1 MDWSGWFSLFLVF
14 TVLGTLIFTRIQAYL
29 VMMAALTLLSVTGI
43 LTPMEALSGFSNS
56 GLITVAAMFVVAS
69 GIHASGGIDM
79 MVKHLLGRPG
89 TVRAAMLRVF
99 APVVA
104 LSGYLNN
111 TPVVATMIPAL
122 NAWAKRIDVAPSKL
136 MIPLSYGAILGGT
149 LTMIGTS
156 TNLVVN
162 GQYQAITGSEGFSLF
177 SIAAVGLPAALVG
190 IAFMLIF
197 FPRWLP
203 DRREEQPFGNL
214 REFTLEVAVDHSGP
228 LVGQTVEQAGLRGL
242 RRVYLVEIERENR
255 VITPVR
261 AGEKLHG
268 GDRLVFAGDTEAIS
282 DLLRMRGIVPS
293 ADHDDGEATI
303 TTSFEE
309 RRLVEVVVSPH
320 CDVIGNSIRDAQFR
334 KRYGAAVL
342 AVAREGQRVSGNLG
356 STKLKAGDSLLL
368 EARPGFVLRQRYSK
382 DFLLIN
388 DLEAESPRH
397 EKGLTAW
404 LILITIVLAAG
415 SGLISMLNASL
426 IGAGAMLV
434 TRCCSVNQAQKSLDL
449 PVLITIAASF
459 ALGVALQKT
468 GVAAEVAEGVIAL
481 SNGHPWL
488 MLILIYLCVSLLT
501 EMVTNNA
508 AAIIMVPIVL
518 QITGS
523 AGLNPE
529 PFMFAVMMAASASF
543 ATPLGY
549 QTNLMV
555 YGPGGYRFSDY
566 LKVGIPMNLLV
577 GAVTITILLSGWNLV
592 LGQ

>member
-14 TVLGTLIFTRIQAYL
+14 AVLATLIFTRVHAYL
-29 VMMAALTLLSVTGI
+29 VMMAALTLLSASGI
-43 LTPMEALSGFSNS
+43 LTPIEALSGFSNS
-56 GLITVAAMFVVAS
+56 GLITVAAMFVVAT

-79 MVKHLLGRPG
+79 LVKHVLGRPKG
-89 TVRAAMLRVF
+89 TRSAMLRVF

-122 NAWAKRIDVAPSKL
+122 NAWAKRIDIAPSKL

-149 LTMIGTS
+149 LTLIGTS

-162 GQYQAITGSEGFSLF
+162 GQYQAITGNEGFSLF

-190 IAFMLIF
+190 VAFMLIF

-203 DRREEQPFGNL
+203 DRREQTPFGNL
-214 REFTLEVAVDHSGP
+214 REFTLEVAIDRNGP
-228 LVGQTVEQAGLRGL
+228 LVGQTVEDAGLRGL
-242 RRVYLVEIERENR
+242 RRVYLVEIERDNH

-261 AGEKLHG
+261 SEEKLRG

-293 ADHDDGEATI
+293 DHDHEEAVLETG
-303 TTSFEE
+303 FEE

-320 CDVIGNSIRDAQFR
+320 CEVVGTSIRDAQFR

-342 AVAREGQRVSGNLG
+342 AVARQGERVSGNLG
-356 STKLKAGDSLLL
+356 STKLMAGDTLLL

-404 LILITIVLAAG
+404 LILIAIVLAAG

-426 IGAGAMLV
+426 LGAGAMLI

-468 GVAAEVAEGVIAL
+468 GVAAVLAEGVISL
-481 SNGHPWL
+481 SYGHPWL
-488 MLILIYLCVSLLT
+488 MLILVYLCVSLLT

-518 QITGS
+518 QITAS

-577 GAVTITILLSGWNLV
+577 GTVTILILLTNWNLV

>member
-14 TVLGTLIFTRIQAYL
+14 AVLATLIFTRIQAYL

-43 LTPMEALSGFSNS
+43 LSPAEALSGFSNS
-56 GLITVAAMFVVAS
+56 GLITVAAMFVVAA

-89 TVRAAMLRVF
+89 TIRAAMLRIF

-122 NAWAKRIDVAPSKL
+122 NSWAKRIDIAPSKL

-149 LTMIGTS
+149 LTLIGTS

-162 GQYQAITGSEGFSLF
+162 GQYQAITGNDGFSLF
-177 SIAAVGLPAALVG
+177 SIAAVGLPAALAG
-190 IAFMLIF
+190 IAFMLVF

-203 DRREEQPFGNL
+203 DRREKRPFGNL
-214 REFTLEVAVDHSGP
+214 REFTLEVAIDSSGP
-228 LVGQTVEQAGLRGL
+228 LVGQTVEDAGLRGL
-242 RRVYLVEIERENR
+242 RRVYLVEIERDDH
-255 VITPVR
+255 VIAPVR
-261 AGEKLHG
+261 SIEILRG

-293 ADHDDGEATI
+293 DHVDGDTVL
-303 TTSFEE
+303 TKGTEE
-309 RRLVEVVVSPH
+309 RRLVEAVVSPH
-320 CDVIGNSIRDAQFR
+320 CEVIGRSIRDAEFR

-342 AVAREGQRVSGNLG
+342 AVAREGRRVAGNLG
-356 STKLKAGDSLLL
+356 SIKLKAGDSLLL
-368 EARPGFVLRQRYSK
+368 EARPGFALRQRYSK

-404 LILITIVLAAG
+404 LILIAMVLAAG
-415 SGLISMLNASL
+415 AGLISMLNAAL
-426 IGAGAMLV
+426 IGAGAMLL

-468 GVAAEVAEGVIAL
+468 GVAAVLAEGVISL
-481 SNGHPWL
+481 SYGHPWL
-488 MLILIYLCVSLLT
+488 MLILVYLCVSLLT

-518 QITGS
+518 QITAS

-555 YGPGGYRFSDY
+555 YGPGGYQFSDY

-577 GAVTITILLSGWNLV
+577 GAVTVTILLTGWDLT

>member
-1 MDWSGWFSLFLVF
+1 
-14 TVLGTLIFTRIQAYL
+14 
-29 VMMAALTLLSVTGI
+29 
-43 LTPMEALSGFSNS
+43 
-56 GLITVAAMFVVAS
+56 
-69 GIHASGGIDM
+69 
-79 MVKHLLGRPG
+79 
-89 TVRAAMLRVF
+89 VRAAMLRVF

-122 NAWAKRIDVAPSKL
+122 NAWAKRIDIAPSKL

-149 LTMIGTS
+149 LTLIGTS

-162 GQYQAITGSEGFSLF
+162 GQYQAITGNEGFSLF
-177 SIAAVGLPAALVG
+177 SIAAVGLPAALAG
-190 IAFMLIF
+190 ILFMLVF

-203 DRREEQPFGNL
+203 DRREKKPFGNL
-214 REFTLEVAVDHSGP
+214 REFTLEVAIDSGGP
-228 LVGQTVEQAGLRGL
+228 LVGQSVENAGLRGL
-242 RRVYLVEIERENR
+242 RRVYLVEIERDGR

-261 AGEKLHG
+261 SEEILRG

-293 ADHDDGEATI
+293 DHHDSD
-303 TTSFEE
+303 TTGTTVEE
-309 RRLVEVVVSPH
+309 RRLVEAVVSPH
-320 CDVIGNSIRDAQFR
+320 CEVIGRSIREAEFR

-342 AVAREGQRVSGNLG
+342 AVAREGQRVAGNLG
-356 STKLKAGDSLLL
+356 SIKLKAGDSLLL
-368 EARPGFVLRQRYSK
+368 EARPGFALRQRYSK

-397 EKGLTAW
+397 EKGLTSW
-404 LILITIVLAAG
+404 LILIAIVLAAG
-415 SGLISMLNASL
+415 TGLISMLNAGL
-426 IGAGAMLV
+426 IGAGAMLL

-468 GVAAEVAEGVIAL
+468 GVAAVLAEGVISL
-481 SNGHPWL
+481 SYGHPWL
-488 MLILIYLCVSLLT
+488 MLILVYLCVSLLT

-518 QITGS
+518 QITAS

-577 GAVTITILLSGWNLV
+577 GAVTVTILLTGWDLTAA
-592 LGQ
+592 Q

>member
-14 TVLGTLIFTRIQAYL
+14 AVLATLIFTRIQAYL
-29 VMMAALTLLSVTGI
+29 VMMAALTLLSVSGI
-43 LTPMEALSGFSNS
+43 LTPAEALSGFSNS
-56 GLITVAAMFVVAS
+56 GLITVAAMFVVAA
-69 GIHASGGIDM
+69 GIHSSGGIDM
-79 MVKHLLGRPG
+79 MVKHLLGRPN
-89 TVRAAMLRVF
+89 TVRSAMLRVF

-122 NAWAKRIDVAPSKL
+122 NAWAKRIDIAPSKL

-149 LTMIGTS
+149 LTLIGTS

-190 IAFMLIF
+190 IAFMLLF

-203 DRREEQPFGNL
+203 DRREKKPFGNL
-214 REFTLEVAVDHSGP
+214 REFTLEVAIDSAGP
-228 LVGQTVEQAGLRGL
+228 LVGQTVEDAGLRGL
-242 RRVYLVEIERENR
+242 RRVYLVEIERDGR

-261 AGEKLHG
+261 SGEKLRG

-293 ADHDDGEATI
+293 DHHDG
-303 TTSFEE
+303 TTVLTSGVEE
-309 RRLVEVVVSPH
+309 RRLVEVVVSPQ
-320 CDVIGNSIRDAQFR
+320 CEVIGSSIRDAQFR
-334 KRYGAAVL
+334 ARYGAAVL
-342 AVAREGQRVSGNLG
+342 AVAREGRRVAGNLG
-356 STKLKAGDSLLL
+356 SIKLKAGDSLLL
-368 EARPGFVLRQRYSK
+368 EARPGFVMRQRYSK

-397 EKGLTAW
+397 EKGLTSW
-404 LILITIVLAAG
+404 LILIAIVLAAG
-415 SGLISMLNASL
+415 TGLISMLNASL
-426 IGAGAMLV
+426 IGAGAMLL

-468 GVAAEVAEGVIAL
+468 GVAAMLAEGVISL
-481 SNGHPWL
+481 SYGHPWL

-518 QITGS
+518 QITAS

-577 GAVTITILLSGWNLV
+577 GAVTVTILLTGWDLT
-592 LGQ
+592 LAR

>member
-14 TVLGTLIFTRIQAYL
+14 AVLATLIFTRVQAYL

-43 LTPMEALSGFSNS
+43 LTPSEALSGFSNS
-56 GLITVAAMFVVAS
+56 GLITVAAMFVVAA

-122 NAWAKRIDVAPSKL
+122 NAWAKRIDIAPSKL

-149 LTMIGTS
+149 LTLIGTS

-162 GQYQAITGSEGFSLF
+162 GQYQAITGNEGFSLF
-177 SIAAVGLPAALVG
+177 SIAAVGLPAALAG
-190 IAFMLIF
+190 ILFMLVF

-203 DRREEQPFGNL
+203 DRREKKPFGNL
-214 REFTLEVAVDHSGP
+214 REFTLEVAIDSGGP
-228 LVGQTVEQAGLRGL
+228 LVGQSVENAGLRGL
-242 RRVYLVEIERENR
+242 RRVYLVEIERDGR

-261 AGEKLHG
+261 SEEILRG

-293 ADHDDGEATI
+293 DHHDSD
-303 TTSFEE
+303 TTGTTVEE
-309 RRLVEVVVSPH
+309 RRLVEAVVSPH
-320 CDVIGNSIRDAQFR
+320 CEVIGRSIREAEFR

-342 AVAREGQRVSGNLG
+342 AVAREGQRVAGNLG
-356 STKLKAGDSLLL
+356 SIKLKAGDSLLL
-368 EARPGFVLRQRYSK
+368 EARPGFALRQRYSK

-397 EKGLTAW
+397 EKGLTSW
-404 LILITIVLAAG
+404 LILIAIVLAAG
-415 SGLISMLNASL
+415 TGLISMLNAGL
-426 IGAGAMLV
+426 IGAGAMLL

-468 GVAAEVAEGVIAL
+468 GVAAVLAEGVISL
-481 SNGHPWL
+481 SYGHPWL
-488 MLILIYLCVSLLT
+488 MLILVYLCVSLLT

-518 QITGS
+518 QITAS

-577 GAVTITILLSGWNLV
+577 GAVTVTILLTGWDLTAA
-592 LGQ
+592 Q

>member
-1 MDWSGWFSLFLVF
+1 MDWSGWFSLILVF
-14 TVLGTLIFTRIQAYL
+14 AVLATLILTRVHAYL

-43 LTPMEALSGFSNS
+43 LSPEEALSGFSNS
-56 GLITVAAMFVVAS
+56 GLITVAAMFVVAT

-79 MVKHLLGRPG
+79 MVKHLLGRPK
-89 TVRAAMLRVF
+89 TTRSAMLRVF

-122 NAWAKRIDVAPSKL
+122 NAWAKRIDIAPSKL

-149 LTMIGTS
+149 LTLIGTS

-162 GQYQAITGSEGFSLF
+162 GQYQSITGNEGFSLF

-190 IAFMLIF
+190 VAFMLIF

-203 DRREEQPFGNL
+203 DRREKQPFGNL
-214 REFTLEVAVDHSGP
+214 REFTLEVAVDSKGP
-228 LVGQTVEQAGLRGL
+228 LVGQTVEDAGLRGL
-242 RRVYLVEIERENR
+242 RRVYLVEIDRDNR

-261 AGEKLHG
+261 SGEILRG

-293 ADHDDGEATI
+293 DHDHDEAAI
-303 TTSFEE
+303 KGSFEQ
-309 RRLVEVVVSPH
+309 RSLVEVVVSPH
-320 CDVIGNSIRDAQFR
+320 CEVIGSTIRDAQFR

-342 AVAREGQRVSGNLG
+342 AVARQGERVSGNLG
-356 STKLKAGDSLLL
+356 STRLKAGDTLLL

-404 LILITIVLAAG
+404 LILIAIVLSAG

-468 GVAAEVAEGVIAL
+468 GVAAMLAEGVISL
-481 SNGHPWL
+481 SAGHPWL
-488 MLILIYLCVSLLT
+488 MLILVYLCVSLLT

-518 QITGS
+518 QITAS

-577 GAVTITILLSGWNLV
+577 GAVTITVLLTNWNLV
-592 LGQ
+592 LG

>member
-14 TVLGTLIFTRIQAYL
+14 AVLATLIFTRVHAYL
-29 VMMAALTLLSVTGI
+29 VMMAALTLLSASGI
-43 LTPMEALSGFSNS
+43 LTPIEALSGFSNS
-56 GLITVAAMFVVAS
+56 GLITVAAMFVVAT

-79 MVKHLLGRPG
+79 LVKHVLGRPKG
-89 TVRAAMLRVF
+89 TRSAMLRVF

-122 NAWAKRIDVAPSKL
+122 NAWAKRIDIAPSKL

-149 LTMIGTS
+149 LTLIGTS

-162 GQYQAITGSEGFSLF
+162 GQYQAITGNEGFSLF

-190 IAFMLIF
+190 VAFMLIF

-203 DRREEQPFGNL
+203 DRREKTPFGNL
-214 REFTLEVAVDHSGP
+214 REFTLEVAIDSNGP
-228 LVGQTVEQAGLRGL
+228 LVGQTVEDAGLRGL
-242 RRVYLVEIERENR
+242 RRVYLVEIERDNH

-261 AGEKLHG
+261 SEEKLRG

-293 ADHDDGEATI
+293 DHDHEEAALDTG
-303 TTSFEE
+303 FEE

-320 CDVIGNSIRDAQFR
+320 CDVVGTSIRDAQFR

-342 AVAREGQRVSGNLG
+342 AVARQGERVSGNLG
-356 STKLKAGDSLLL
+356 STKLMAGDTLLL

-404 LILITIVLAAG
+404 LILIAIVLAAG

-426 IGAGAMLV
+426 IGAGAMLI

-468 GVAAEVAEGVIAL
+468 GVAAVLAEGVISL
-481 SNGHPWL
+481 SYGHPWL
-488 MLILIYLCVSLLT
+488 MLILVYLCVSLLT

-518 QITGS
+518 QITAS

-577 GAVTITILLSGWNLV
+577 GTVTILILLTNWNLV
-592 LGQ
+592 LG

>member
-1 MDWSGWFSLFLVF
+1 MMDWAGWFSLALVF
-14 TVLGTLIFTRIQAYL
+14 TVLATLIFTRLHAYL
-29 VMMAALTLLSVTGI
+29 VMMAALTILSVSGI
-43 LTPMEALSGFSNS
+43 LTPTEALSGFSNS
-56 GLITVAAMFVVAS
+56 GVITVAAMFVVAA

-79 MVKHLLGRPG
+79 LVKHLLGRPG
-89 TVRAAMLRVF
+89 NVRSAMLRVF

-122 NAWAKRIDVAPSKL
+122 NAWAKRIDIAPSKL

-149 LTMIGTS
+149 LTLIGTS

-162 GQYQAITGSEGFSLF
+162 GQYQSITGEDGFSLF

-203 DRREEQPFGNL
+203 DRREKKPFGNL
-214 REFTLEVAVDHSGP
+214 REFTLEVAVDSNGP
-228 LVGQTVEQAGLRGL
+228 LVGQTVEDAGLRGL
-242 RRVYLVEIERENR
+242 RRVYLVEVERDGR

-261 AGEKLHG
+261 STEVLRG

-293 ADHDDGEATI
+293 AEHDSSLPLQPDF
-303 TTSFEE
+303 SD
-309 RRLVEVVVSPH
+309 RRLVEVVVSPY
-320 CDVIGNSIRDAQFR
+320 CDVIGSTIRDAQFR
-334 KRYGAAVL
+334 QRYGAAVL
-342 AVAREGQRVSGNLG
+342 AVARNGQRIKGNLG
-356 STKLKAGDSLLL
+356 STKLSAGDSLLL
-368 EARPGFVLRQRYSK
+368 EARPGFTVRQRYSK

-404 LILITIVLAAG
+404 LILIAMVLAAG

-426 IGAGAMLV
+426 LGAGAMLA
-434 TRCCSVNQAQKSLDL
+434 TRCLSVNQAQKSLDL

-459 ALGVALQKT
+459 ALGMALQKT
-468 GVAAEVAEGVIAL
+468 GVAAVVAQSVIDL
-481 SNGHPWL
+481 SGGRPWL
-488 MLILIYLCVSLLT
+488 MLILAYLCVSALT

-518 QITGS
+518 QITGG

-566 LKVGIPMNLLV
+566 LKVGIPMNLLI
-577 GAVTITILLSGWNLV
+577 GAVTIIVLLTGWDLTA
-592 LGQ
+592 

>member
-1 MDWSGWFSLFLVF
+1 MDWSGWFSLSLVF
-14 TVLGTLIFTRIQAYL
+14 AVLATLIFTRVHAYL
-29 VMMAALTLLSVTGI
+29 VMMAALTLLSVSGV
-43 LTPMEALSGFSNS
+43 LTPIEALSGFSNS
-56 GLITVAAMFVVAS
+56 GLITVAAMFVVAT

-79 MVKHLLGRPG
+79 LVKHVLGRPKG
-89 TVRAAMLRVF
+89 TRAAMLRVF

-122 NAWAKRIDVAPSKL
+122 NAWAKRIDIAPSKL

-149 LTMIGTS
+149 LTLIGTS

-162 GQYQAITGSEGFSLF
+162 GQYQAITGNEGFSLF

-190 IAFMLIF
+190 VAFMLIF

-203 DRREEQPFGNL
+203 DRREKTPFGNL
-214 REFTLEVAVDHSGP
+214 REFTLEVAIDGNGP
-228 LVGQTVEQAGLRGL
+228 LVGQTVEDAGLRGL
-242 RRVYLVEIERENR
+242 RRVYLVEIERDNH

-261 AGEKLHG
+261 SAEKLRG

-293 ADHDDGEATI
+293 DHDHEEAVLETG
-303 TTSFEE
+303 FEE

-320 CDVIGNSIRDAQFR
+320 CEVVGTSIRDAQFR

-342 AVAREGQRVSGNLG
+342 AVARQGERVAGNLG
-356 STKLKAGDSLLL
+356 STKLMAGDTLLL

-404 LILITIVLAAG
+404 LILIAIVLAAG
-415 SGLISMLNASL
+415 TGLVSMLNASL
-426 IGAGAMLV
+426 IGAGAMLI

-468 GVAAEVAEGVIAL
+468 GVAAVLAEGVISL
-481 SNGHPWL
+481 SYGHPWL
-488 MLILIYLCVSLLT
+488 MLILVYLCVSLLT

-518 QITGS
+518 QITAS

-566 LKVGIPMNLLV
+566 LRVGIPMNLLI
-577 GAVTITILLSGWNLV
+577 GTVTIIVLLTNWNLV

>member
-1 MDWSGWFSLFLVF
+1 MDWSGWFALFLVF
-14 TVLGTLIFTRIQAYL
+14 AVLATLIFTRIQAHL
-29 VMMAALTLLSVTGI
+29 VMMAALTLLSVSGI
-43 LTPMEALSGFSNS
+43 LSPEEALSGFSNS
-56 GLITVAAMFVVAS
+56 GLITVAAMFVVAA
-69 GIHASGGIDM
+69 GIHASGGIEM
-79 MVKHLLGRPG
+79 LVKSILGRPKS
-89 TVRAAMLRVF
+89 VRSAMLRVF
-99 APVVA
+99 TPVVA

-149 LTMIGTS
+149 LTLIGTS

-162 GQYQAITGSEGFSLF
+162 GQYQAITGNEGFSLF

-190 IAFMLIF
+190 IVFMLVF

-203 DRREEQPFGNL
+203 DRREKKPFGNL
-214 REFTLEVAVDHSGP
+214 REFTLEVAVDSSGP
-228 LVGQTVEQAGLRGL
+228 LVGKTVEDAGLRGL
-242 RRVYLVEIERENR
+242 RRVYLVEIERDNR
-255 VITPVR
+255 AITPVR
-261 AGEKLHG
+261 SEEKLRG
-268 GDRLVFAGDTEAIS
+268 GDRLVFAGETEAIS

-293 ADHDDGEATI
+293 DHHDEPSAGKAGV
-303 TTSFEE
+303 EE
-309 RRLVEVVVSPH
+309 RRLVEAVVSPH
-320 CDVIGNSIRDAQFR
+320 CEVLGRSIRDADFR

-342 AVAREGQRVSGNLG
+342 AVARNGQRVSGNLG

-368 EARPGFVLRQRYSK
+368 EARPGFALRQRYSK

-404 LILITIVLAAG
+404 LILIAIVLAAG

-468 GVAAEVAEGVIAL
+468 GVAATVAETVIAF
-481 SNGHPWL
+481 SYGHPWL
-488 MLILIYLCVSLLT
+488 MLVLIYLCVSLLT

-508 AAIIMVPIVL
+508 AAIIMVPIAL

-577 GAVTITILLSGWNLV
+577 GGVTIAILLTGWDLQLNR
-592 LGQ
+592 

>member
-14 TVLGTLIFTRIQAYL
+14 AVLATLIFTRIPAYL
-29 VMMAALTLLSVTGI
+29 VMMAALTLLSATGI
-43 LTPMEALSGFSNS
+43 LTPNEALAGFSNS
-56 GLITVAAMFVVAS
+56 GLITVAAMFVVAT

-79 MVKHLLGRPG
+79 MVKHLLGRPKTTRG
-89 TVRAAMLRVF
+89 AMLRVF

-149 LTMIGTS
+149 LTLIGTS

-162 GQYQAITGSEGFSLF
+162 GQYQALTGNEGFSLF
-177 SIAAVGLPAALVG
+177 SIAAVGLPAALIGVT
-190 IAFMLIF
+190 FMLIF

-203 DRREEQPFGNL
+203 DRREKKPFGNL
-214 REFTLEVAVDHSGP
+214 REFTLEVAVDSNGP
-228 LVGQTVEQAGLRGL
+228 LVGQTVENAGLRGL
-242 RRVYLVEIERENR
+242 RRVYLVEIERDDR
-255 VITPVR
+255 AIAPVR
-261 AGEKLHG
+261 SDERLRG

-282 DLLRMRGIVPS
+282 DLLRLRGIVPS
-293 ADHDDGEATI
+293 DHVDGEAALKAPA
-303 TTSFEE
+303 EE

-342 AVAREGQRVSGNLG
+342 AVARNGQRVPGNLG
-356 STKLKAGDSLLL
+356 SIKLKAGDSLLL

-404 LILITIVLAAG
+404 LILIAIVLAAG
-415 SGLISMLNASL
+415 AGVISMLNASL
-426 IGAGAMLV
+426 LGAGAMLV
-434 TRCCSVNQAQKSLDL
+434 FRCCSVNQAQKSLDL

-468 GVAAEVAEGVIAL
+468 GVAAAIAETVISL
-481 SNGHPWL
+481 SYGHPWL
-488 MLILIYLCVSLLT
+488 MLVLVYLCVSTLT

-518 QITGS
+518 QMTGS

-529 PFMFAVMMAASASF
+529 PFMFA
-543 ATPLGY
+543 
-549 QTNLMV
+549 
-555 YGPGGYRFSDY
+555 
-566 LKVGIPMNLLV
+566 I
-577 GAVTITILLSGWNLV
+577 
-592 LGQ
+592 

>member
-14 TVLGTLIFTRIQAYL
+14 AVLATLIFTRVHAYL
-29 VMMAALTLLSVTGI
+29 VMMAALTLLSASGI
-43 LTPMEALSGFSNS
+43 LTPIEALSGFSNS
-56 GLITVAAMFVVAS
+56 GLITVAAMFVVAT

-79 MVKHLLGRPG
+79 LVKHVLGRPKG
-89 TVRAAMLRVF
+89 TRSAMLRVF

-122 NAWAKRIDVAPSKL
+122 NAWAKRIDIAPSKL

-149 LTMIGTS
+149 LTLIGTS

-162 GQYQAITGSEGFSLF
+162 GQYQAITGNEGFSLF

-190 IAFMLIF
+190 VAFMLIF

-203 DRREEQPFGNL
+203 DRREKTPFGNL
-214 REFTLEVAVDHSGP
+214 REFTLEVAIDRNGP
-228 LVGQTVEQAGLRGL
+228 LVGQTVEDAGLRGL
-242 RRVYLVEIERENR
+242 RRVYLVEIERDNH

-261 AGEKLHG
+261 SEEKLRG

-293 ADHDDGEATI
+293 DHDHEEAALDTG
-303 TTSFEE
+303 FEE

-320 CDVIGNSIRDAQFR
+320 CDVVGTSIRDAQFR

-342 AVAREGQRVSGNLG
+342 AVARQGERVSGNLG
-356 STKLKAGDSLLL
+356 STKLMAGDTLLL

-404 LILITIVLAAG
+404 LILIAIVLAAG
-415 SGLISMLNASL
+415 SGLMSMLNASL
-426 IGAGAMLV
+426 IGAGAMLI

-468 GVAAEVAEGVIAL
+468 GVAAVLAEGVISL
-481 SNGHPWL
+481 SYGHPWL
-488 MLILIYLCVSLLT
+488 MLILVYLCVSLLT

-518 QITGS
+518 QITAS

-577 GAVTITILLSGWNLV
+577 GTVTILILLTNWNLV
-592 LGQ
+592 LG

>member
-14 TVLGTLIFTRIQAYL
+14 AVLATLIFTRIQAYL
-29 VMMAALTLLSVTGI
+29 VMMAALTLLSVSGI
-43 LTPMEALSGFSNS
+43 LTPSEALSGFSNS
-56 GLITVAAMFVVAS
+56 GLITVAAMFVVAA
-69 GIHASGGIDM
+69 GIHSSGGIDM
-79 MVKHLLGRPG
+79 LVKSVLGTPK
-89 TVRAAMLRVF
+89 TTRAAMLRMF
-99 APVVA
+99 APVVT
-104 LSGYLNN
+104 LSGYMNN

-122 NAWAKRIDVAPSKL
+122 NTWAKRIDVAPSKL

-149 LTMIGTS
+149 LTLIGTS

-162 GQYQAITGSEGFSLF
+162 GQYQAITGNEGFSLF
-177 SIAAVGLPAALVG
+177 SIAVVGLPAALVG
-190 IAFMLIF
+190 VAFMLIF

-203 DRREEQPFGNL
+203 DRREKLPFGNL
-214 REFTLEVAVDHSGP
+214 REFTLEVAVASDGP
-228 LVGQTVEQAGLRGL
+228 LVDTTVEHAGLRGL
-242 RRVYLVEIERENR
+242 RRVYLVEIERDNR

-261 AGEKLHG
+261 SEEILRG

-293 ADHDDGEATI
+293 AEHD
-303 TTSFEE
+303 TSMPLKPDFSE

-320 CDVIGNSIRDAQFR
+320 CEVLGSSIRDAQFR

-342 AVAREGQRVSGNLG
+342 AVARNGQRVSGNLG
-356 STKLKAGDSLLL
+356 STRLKAGDSLLL

-382 DFLLIN
+382 DFLLIS

-404 LILITIVLAAG
+404 LILIAIVLAAG
-415 SGLISMLNASL
+415 SGLISMLNAAL
-426 IGAGAMLV
+426 LGAGAMLL
-434 TRCCSVNQAQKSLDL
+434 THCCSINQAQKSLDL

-468 GVAAEVAEGVIAL
+468 GVAAAVAGSVIQL
-481 SNGHPWL
+481 SDGHPWL
-488 MLILIYLCVSLLT
+488 MLVLVYLCVSLLT

-566 LKVGIPMNLLV
+566 LKVGLPMNLLV
-577 GAVTITILLSGWNLV
+577 GGVTIAILLTGWDLV
-592 LGQ
+592 AAG

>member
-1 MDWSGWFSLFLVF
+1 MA
-14 TVLGTLIFTRIQAYL
+14 TLIFTRVHAYL
-29 VMMAALTLLSVTGI
+29 VMMAALTLLSVSGI
-43 LTPMEALSGFSNS
+43 LTPIEALSGFSNS
-56 GLITVAAMFVVAS
+56 GLITVAAMFVVAT

-79 MVKHLLGRPG
+79 LVKHVLGRPKG
-89 TVRAAMLRVF
+89 TRSAMLRVF

-122 NAWAKRIDVAPSKL
+122 NAWAKRIDIAPSKL

-149 LTMIGTS
+149 LTLIGTS

-162 GQYQAITGSEGFSLF
+162 GQYQAITGNEGFSLF

-190 IAFMLIF
+190 VAFMLIF

-203 DRREEQPFGNL
+203 DRREKTPFGNL
-214 REFTLEVAVDHSGP
+214 REFTLEVAIDGNGP
-228 LVGQTVEQAGLRGL
+228 LVGQTVEDAGLRGL
-242 RRVYLVEIERENR
+242 RRVYLVEIERDNH

-261 AGEKLHG
+261 SEEKLRG

-293 ADHDDGEATI
+293 DHDHEEAALETG
-303 TTSFEE
+303 FEE

-320 CDVIGNSIRDAQFR
+320 CEVVGTSIRDAQFR

-342 AVAREGQRVSGNLG
+342 AVARQGERVSGNLG
-356 STKLKAGDSLLL
+356 STKLMAGDTLLL

-404 LILITIVLAAG
+404 LILIAIVLAAG

-426 IGAGAMLV
+426 LGAGAMLI

-468 GVAAEVAEGVIAL
+468 GVAAVLAEGVISL
-481 SNGHPWL
+481 SYGHPWL
-488 MLILIYLCVSLLT
+488 MLILVYLCVSLLT

-518 QITGS
+518 QITAS

-577 GAVTITILLSGWNLV
+577 GTVTIIILLTNWNLV
-592 LGQ
+592 LG

>member
-14 TVLGTLIFTRIQAYL
+14 AVLATLIFTRVHAYL
-29 VMMAALTLLSVTGI
+29 VMMAALTLLSVSGI
-43 LTPMEALSGFSNS
+43 LTPIEALSGFSNS
-56 GLITVAAMFVVAS
+56 GLITVAAMFVVAT

-79 MVKHLLGRPG
+79 LVKHVLGRPKG
-89 TVRAAMLRVF
+89 TRSAMLRVF

-122 NAWAKRIDVAPSKL
+122 NAWAKRIDIAPSKL

-149 LTMIGTS
+149 LTLIGTS

-162 GQYQAITGSEGFSLF
+162 GQYQAITGNEGFSLF

-190 IAFMLIF
+190 VAFMLIF

-203 DRREEQPFGNL
+203 DRREKTPFGNL
-214 REFTLEVAVDHSGP
+214 REFTLEVAIDGNGP
-228 LVGQTVEQAGLRGL
+228 LVGQTVEDAGLRGL
-242 RRVYLVEIERENR
+242 RRVYLVEIERDNH

-261 AGEKLHG
+261 SEEKLRG

-293 ADHDDGEATI
+293 DHDHEEAALETG
-303 TTSFEE
+303 FEE

-320 CDVIGNSIRDAQFR
+320 CEVVGTSIRDAQFR

-342 AVAREGQRVSGNLG
+342 AVARQGERVSGNLG
-356 STKLKAGDSLLL
+356 STKLMAGDTLLL

-404 LILITIVLAAG
+404 LILIAIVLAAG

-426 IGAGAMLV
+426 LGAGAMLI

-468 GVAAEVAEGVIAL
+468 GVAAVLAEGVISL
-481 SNGHPWL
+481 SYGHPWL
-488 MLILIYLCVSLLT
+488 MLILVYLCVSLLT

-518 QITGS
+518 QITAS

-577 GAVTITILLSGWNLV
+577 GTVTIIILLTNWNLV
-592 LGQ
+592 LG

>member
-14 TVLGTLIFTRIQAYL
+14 AVLATLIFTRIQAYL

-43 LTPMEALSGFSNS
+43 LTPDEALSGFGNS
-56 GLITVAAMFVVAS
+56 GLITVAAMFVVAT

-79 MVKHLLGRPG
+79 MVKHLLGRPKTARG
-89 TVRAAMLRVF
+89 AMLRVF

-122 NAWAKRIDVAPSKL
+122 NAWAKRIDIAPSKL

-149 LTMIGTS
+149 LTLIGTS

-162 GQYQAITGSEGFSLF
+162 GQYQAITGNEGFSLF
-177 SIAAVGLPAALVG
+177 SIAAVGLPAALIGV
-190 IAFMLIF
+190 AFMLIF

-203 DRREEQPFGNL
+203 DRREKKPFGNL
-214 REFTLEVAVDHSGP
+214 REFTLEVAVDNSGP
-228 LVGQTVEQAGLRGL
+228 LVGQTVEDAGLRGL
-242 RRVYLVEIERENR
+242 RRVYLVEIERGDR
-255 VITPVR
+255 VIAPVR
-261 AGEKLHG
+261 SDEKLRG

-293 ADHDDGEATI
+293 DHDGEATLK
-303 TTSFEE
+303 TGTEE

-320 CDVIGNSIRDAQFR
+320 CEVIGSSIRDAQFR

-342 AVAREGQRVSGNLG
+342 AVAREGQRVPGNLG
-356 STKLKAGDSLLL
+356 SIKLKAGDSLLL

-388 DLEAESPRH
+388 DLDAESPRH

-404 LILITIVLAAG
+404 LILIAIVLAAG
-415 SGLISMLNASL
+415 AGAISMLNASL
-426 IGAGAMLV
+426 LGAGAMLIF
-434 TRCCSVNQAQKSLDL
+434 RCCSVNQAQKSLDL
-449 PVLITIAASF
+449 PVIITIAASF

-468 GVAAEVAEGVIAL
+468 GVAGAIAETVISL
-481 SNGHPWL
+481 SQGHPWL
-488 MLILIYLCVSLLT
+488 MLILVYLCVSTLT

-518 QITGS
+518 QMTAS

-529 PFMFAVMMAASASF
+529 PFMFAIMMGASASF

-555 YGPGGYRFSDY
+555 YGPGGYQFSDY
-566 LKVGIPMNLLV
+566 LKVGLPMNLLV
-577 GAVTITILLSGWNLV
+577 GVVTITILLTGWDLAAAT
-592 LGQ
+592 

>member
-14 TVLGTLIFTRIQAYL
+14 AVLATLIFTRIQAYL
-29 VMMAALTLLSVTGI
+29 VMMAALTLLSVSGI
-43 LTPMEALSGFSNS
+43 LTPGEALSGFSNS
-56 GLITVAAMFVVAS
+56 GLITVAAMFVVAA
-69 GIHASGGIDM
+69 GIHSSGGIDM
-79 MVKHLLGRPG
+79 LVKNVLGRP
-89 TVRAAMLRVF
+89 TTARSAMLRIF

-122 NAWAKRIDVAPSKL
+122 NSWAKRIDIAPSKL

-149 LTMIGTS
+149 LTLIGTS

-162 GQYQAITGSEGFSLF
+162 GQYQSITGNDGFSLF

-203 DRREEQPFGNL
+203 DRREKRPFGNL
-214 REFTLEVAVDHSGP
+214 REFTLEVAVDSDGP
-228 LVGQTVEQAGLRGL
+228 LAGTTVEDAGLRGL
-242 RRVYLVEIERENR
+242 RRVYLVEIERDNR

-261 AGEKLHG
+261 SEEVLRG
-268 GDRLVFAGDTEAIS
+268 GDRLVFAGETEAIS

-293 ADHDDGEATI
+293 EEHD
-303 TTSFEE
+303 TSIPLKPDFSE

-320 CDVIGNSIRDAQFR
+320 CEVIGNSIRDAQFR

-342 AVAREGQRVSGNLG
+342 AVARNGQRVAGNLG

-397 EKGLTAW
+397 EKGLTSW
-404 LILITIVLAAG
+404 LILIAIVLAAG
-415 SGLISMLNASL
+415 TGLISMLNASL

-468 GVAAEVAEGVIAL
+468 GVAAAVAASVIQL

-488 MLILIYLCVSLLT
+488 MLVLVYLCVSLLT

-577 GAVTITILLSGWNLV
+577 GGVTIAVLLTGWDLTAA
-592 LGQ
+592 G

>member
-14 TVLGTLIFTRIQAYL
+14 AVLATLIFTRVHAYL
-29 VMMAALTLLSVTGI
+29 VMMAALTLLSASGI
-43 LTPMEALSGFSNS
+43 LTPIEALSGFSNS
-56 GLITVAAMFVVAS
+56 GLITVAAMFVVAT

-79 MVKHLLGRPG
+79 LVKHVLGRPKG
-89 TVRAAMLRVF
+89 TRSAMLRVF

-122 NAWAKRIDVAPSKL
+122 NAWAKRIDIAPSKL

-149 LTMIGTS
+149 LTLIGTS

-162 GQYQAITGSEGFSLF
+162 GQYQAITGNEGFSLF

-190 IAFMLIF
+190 VAFMLIF

-203 DRREEQPFGNL
+203 DRREKTPFGNL
-214 REFTLEVAVDHSGP
+214 REFTLEVAIDSNGP
-228 LVGQTVEQAGLRGL
+228 LVGQTVEDAGLRGL
-242 RRVYLVEIERENR
+242 RRVYLVEIERDNH

-261 AGEKLHG
+261 SEEKLRG

-293 ADHDDGEATI
+293 DHDHEEAALETG
-303 TTSFEE
+303 FEE

-320 CDVIGNSIRDAQFR
+320 CEVVGTSIRDAQFR

-342 AVAREGQRVSGNLG
+342 AVARQGERVSGNLG
-356 STKLKAGDSLLL
+356 STKLMAGDTLLL

-404 LILITIVLAAG
+404 LILIAIVLAAG
-415 SGLISMLNASL
+415 SGQMSMLNASL
-426 IGAGAMLV
+426 LGAGAMLI

-468 GVAAEVAEGVIAL
+468 GVAAVLAEGVISL
-481 SNGHPWL
+481 SYGHPWL
-488 MLILIYLCVSLLT
+488 MLILVYLCVSLLT

-518 QITGS
+518 QITAS

-577 GAVTITILLSGWNLV
+577 GTVTILILLTNWNLV
-592 LGQ
+592 LG

>member
-1 MDWSGWFSLFLVF
+1 MDWSGWFSLILVF
-14 TVLGTLIFTRIQAYL
+14 AVLATLILTRVHAYL

-43 LTPMEALSGFSNS
+43 LSPEEALSGFSNS
-56 GLITVAAMFVVAS
+56 GLITVAAMFVVAT

-79 MVKHLLGRPG
+79 MVKHLLGRPK
-89 TVRAAMLRVF
+89 TTRSAMLRVF

-122 NAWAKRIDVAPSKL
+122 NAWAKRIDIAPSKL

-149 LTMIGTS
+149 LTLIGTS

-162 GQYQAITGSEGFSLF
+162 GQYQSITGNEGFSLF

-190 IAFMLIF
+190 VAFMLIF

-203 DRREEQPFGNL
+203 DRREKQPFGNL
-214 REFTLEVAVDHSGP
+214 REFTLEVAVDNKGP
-228 LVGQTVEQAGLRGL
+228 LVGQTVEDAGLRGL
-242 RRVYLVEIERENR
+242 RRVYLVEIDRDNR

-261 AGEKLHG
+261 SGEILRG

-293 ADHDDGEATI
+293 DHDHDEAAI
-303 TTSFEE
+303 KGSFEQ
-309 RRLVEVVVSPH
+309 RSLVEVVVSPH
-320 CDVIGNSIRDAQFR
+320 CEVIGSTIRDAQFR

-342 AVAREGQRVSGNLG
+342 AVARQGERVSGNLG
-356 STKLKAGDSLLL
+356 STKLKAGDTLLL

-404 LILITIVLAAG
+404 LILIAIVLFAG

-468 GVAAEVAEGVIAL
+468 GVAAMLAEGVISL
-481 SNGHPWL
+481 SAGHPWL
-488 MLILIYLCVSLLT
+488 MLILVYLCVSLLT

-518 QITGS
+518 QITAS

-577 GAVTITILLSGWNLV
+577 GAVTITVLLTNWNLV
-592 LGQ
+592 LG